1 MIAWKLIGS
10 DYEPALPFYWDGD
23 GDANSVHY
31 SSSDSGSSSL
41 SDSGSESDLR
51 DVIEFLRQSQV
62 DE

>member
-23 GDANSVHY
+23 ANSVHS
-31 SSSDSGSSSL
+31 SSSDSG
-41 SDSGSESDLR
+41 SDSGSESDLS
-51 DVIEFLRQSQV
+51 DVMEFLRQSQV